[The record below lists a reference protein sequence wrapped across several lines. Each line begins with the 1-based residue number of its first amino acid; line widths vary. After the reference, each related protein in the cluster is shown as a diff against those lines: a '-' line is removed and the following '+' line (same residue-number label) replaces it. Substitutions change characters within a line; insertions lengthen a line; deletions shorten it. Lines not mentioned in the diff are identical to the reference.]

1 MAWGENRMGKKS
13 WLKSAE
19 KGNLEKLK
27 RKLAEGANID
37 ASDCHGWTAAM
48 LATSGGHADCLAALI
63 EAGCDLEACSLGKEN
78 PLLLTYHG
86 GNISCLALIIQAGA
100 NLEAR
105 DQSGST
111 AAMRACDWGQP
122 ECLAMLI
129 AAGCDIDAFDD
140 NGRSCLDIATE
151 PRRAALIPGCSACA
165 DLLRL
170 ARAKREAIALSES
183 ASPAHARPKA
193 AL

>member
-1 MAWGENRMGKKS
+1 M
-13 WLKSAE
+13 
-19 KGNLEKLK
+19 
-27 RKLAEGANID
+27 
-37 ASDCHGWTAAM
+37 
-48 LATSGGHADCLAALI
+48 
-63 EAGCDLEACSLGKEN
+63 
-78 PLLLTYHG
+78 TYHG

-105 DQSGST
+105 DQQGRT

-129 AAGCDIDAFDD
+129 AAGCDIGALDD
-140 NGRSCLDIATE
+140 NGRSCLDIAAE

-165 DLLRL
+165 DMLRL
-170 ARAKREAIALSES
+170 ACAKREAIALSES
-183 ASPAHARPKA
+183 ASPAPARPKA